1 MTYHLAETLQIT
13 RPYLF
18 VDVEPY
24 VREGIFDLREDLSGE
39 CNALWHR
46 DAAGEG
52 STPLELPDSAVPKA
66 DGQAESVRA
75 RLKECQA
82 ADASL
87 GPILRAK
94 LEELDPKRAASRKG
108 DSRANRLVTDQ
119 YRLAPT
125 DGVLEYKVV
134 LTTAVI
140 WVPVIPEGEWR
151 YWVFR

>member
-1 MTYHLAETLQIT
+1 M
-13 RPYLF
+13 
-18 VDVEPY
+18 
-24 VREGIFDLREDLSGE
+24 
-39 CNALWHR
+39 
-46 DAAGEG
+46 
-52 STPLELPDSAVPKA
+52 ELPDSAVPKA

-82 ADASL
+82 ADASP
-87 GPILRAK
+87 GPILRRAK
-94 LEELDPKRAASRKG
+94 LEELDPKRAESRKG
-108 DSRANRLVTDQ
+108 DPRVNRLITDQ

-151 YWVFR
+151 YWVFCWAHGCHRTANETFQILRRAAYWPGIQTASDKFVRDCPVCLSVPLPATPTALS